1 MPAKLLKPI
10 GRFLLRIL
18 FRVRVVGGLGPV
30 HLGGDGAERLLII
43 ANHESFLDGIIL
55 ALFLPAHPVFVVH
68 TYVAENRWFRLGLR
82 LVDFLTLDPTS
93 PLAMRQV
100 VRLLESGRP
109 VLIFPEGRI
118 TTTGSLMKVYDGPA
132 FAAVKTGAA
141 IVPVRA
147 PGGPISGGSRGAI
160 RASSCPASRSRSFRR
175 PAFPKAPPPRPGT
188 GGARPGRA
196 CAGSCR
202 P

>member
-1 MPAKLLKPI
+1 
-10 GRFLLRIL
+10 LLRIL

-30 HLGGDGAERLLII
+30 QPDGLVAKRLLII
-43 ANHESFLDGIIL
+43 ANHESFLDGVIL
-55 ALFLPAHPVFVVH
+55 ALFLPADPVFVVH

-141 IVPVRA
+141 IVPVRLDGR

-160 RASSCPASRSRSFRR
+160 RAGSCPASRSRSCRR
-175 PAFPKAPPPRPGT
+175 PACPRAPPPRPGN